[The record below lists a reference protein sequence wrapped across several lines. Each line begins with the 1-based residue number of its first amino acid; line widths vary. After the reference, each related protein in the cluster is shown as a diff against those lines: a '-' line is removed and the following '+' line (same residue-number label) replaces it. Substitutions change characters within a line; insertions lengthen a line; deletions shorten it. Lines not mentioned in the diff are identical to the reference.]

1 MNDSEVTYFMVDP
14 EKIKNGLHFALQFV
28 DSMRNEYIQEYE
40 MKKEGSH
47 IMIDCGYPAF
57 MGSIR

>member
-1 MNDSEVTYFMVDP
+1 MVDSE
-14 EKIKNGLHFALQFV
+14 KIDDGLYFALHFV

-40 MKKEGSH
+40 MKKEEGH

-57 MGSIR
+57 IGTRR